1 MKEEQD
7 EEIMSLERRLETL
20 RFQHEDRV
28 RGMKTKFLK
37 EKKAYEDSIET
48 RIKSMAVEASKVHI
62 FIFF

>member
-1 MKEEQD
+1 MT
-7 EEIMSLERRLETL
+7 LERRLETM

-48 RIKSMAVEASKVHI
+48 RIKFMAVEASKVRMYI
-62 FIFF
+62 PSMYGLCVG